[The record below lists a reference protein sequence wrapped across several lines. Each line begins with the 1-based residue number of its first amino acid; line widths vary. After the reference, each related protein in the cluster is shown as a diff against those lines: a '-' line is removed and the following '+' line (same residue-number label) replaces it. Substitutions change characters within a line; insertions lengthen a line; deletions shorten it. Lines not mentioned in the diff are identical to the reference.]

1 MSDDIISKALGLPQI
16 PETMEQVETVPETII
31 VENEEVEEDAI
42 YDIVEAE
49 IVDDNAITSVDHVDM
64 AKVSIIDSEIDKEY
78 IDDVSK
84 AKKNVS
90 KMIVDAHGAFEKL
103 ILIATQTENPTAF
116 DSAAKML
123 KTLVDANK
131 EMANLSEMKREAKTP
146 KNKVGNGPNNT
157 TTNNTLILTTAEIL
171 KSLKQ

>member
-16 PETMEQVETVPETII
+16 PETMEHVESVPDTTII
-31 VENEEVEEDAI
+31 EHEIVEEDAI
-42 YDIVEAE
+42 YDIIESE
-49 IVDDNAITSVDHVDM
+49 IVDDNAITSVDHVETTQ
-64 AKVSIIDSEIDKEY
+64 VSIIDSEIDKEY
-78 IDDVSK
+78 IDDVTK

-90 KMIVDAHGAFEKL
+90 QMIVDAHGAFEKL

-131 EMANLSEMKREAKTP
+131 EMANLSEMKREAKSP
-146 KNKVGNGPNNT
+146 KNKTNGGNT
-157 TTNNTLILTTAEIL
+157 TTNNTLILT
-171 KSLKQ
+171 QRRY